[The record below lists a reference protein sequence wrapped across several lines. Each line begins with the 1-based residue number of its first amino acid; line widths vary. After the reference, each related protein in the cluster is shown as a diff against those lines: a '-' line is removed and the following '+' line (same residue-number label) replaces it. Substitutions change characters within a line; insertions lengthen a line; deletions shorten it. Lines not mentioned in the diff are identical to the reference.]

1 MSHPKPAFVMQPQEG
16 TTFNIG
22 MHLVTEKLTS
32 EHSGG
37 DYYVVQ
43 QVSPPGSF
51 VPPHA
56 HSLEDEVVFIIEG
69 EFDVFLDGKT
79 TRAGPGAILNFAR
92 GTYHGFKNVGDTP
105 GKTTWVITPGKSFQ
119 AFFRE
124 LATLPPGPP
133 DFARLDDLHAKYGMT
148 MPPLR

>member
-1 MSHPKPAFVMQPQEG
+1 MQPQEG
-16 TTFNIG
+16 ATFNIG
-22 MHLVTEKLTS
+22 MHRVTEKLTS
-32 EHSGG
+32 EQSGG

-51 VPPHA
+51 VPPHV

-69 EFDVFLDGKT
+69 DFDVFLDGKT

-105 GKTTWVITPGKSFQ
+105 GKTSWVITPGTSFQ

-124 LATLPPGPP
+124 LATIPPGPP
-133 DFARLDDLHAKYGMT
+133 DFARLDALHAKYGMT
-148 MPPLR
+148 MPTPG